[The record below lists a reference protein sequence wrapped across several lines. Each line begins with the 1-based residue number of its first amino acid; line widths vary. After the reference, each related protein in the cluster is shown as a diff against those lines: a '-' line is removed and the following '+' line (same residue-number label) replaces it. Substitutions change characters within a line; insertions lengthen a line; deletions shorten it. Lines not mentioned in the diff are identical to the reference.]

1 MSRIVELSYNKSKG
15 EFPYGKIILHS
26 GHDSNIGGLLGMLGI
41 FPEKMP
47 EFGSYL
53 VFEVH
58 KHNEERFFKVT
69 FHKCIHDVCDFNLVG
84 KEKRNNFARGIFT
97 KSSCDKICERRKNV
111 VNNINFGQGTEYYV
125 LGKFL

>member
-41 FPEKMP
+41 FQETLPN
-47 EFGSYL
+47 FASYL

-69 FHKCIHDVCDFNLVG
+69 FVKCIHKVYDFHLVG
-84 KEKRNNFARGIFT
+84 KEKINTISRG
-97 KSSCDKICERRKNV
+97 N
-111 VNNINFGQGTEYYV
+111 
-125 LGKFL
+125 LH